1 MRHWRFVGQRVRATL
16 PKRGVSS
23 PVHVTVRS
31 TEERSKLIEAMMD
44 AEMPSVDSG
53 PAPPT
58 GVEFVTVAGS
68 DVEAVLRLRDAISV
82 DWDGS
87 RLDDE

>member
-1 MRHWRFVGQRVRATL
+1 
-16 PKRGVSS
+16 
-23 PVHVTVRS
+23 VHVTVRS

>member
-1 MRHWRFVGQRVRATL
+1 MRHWRFVGSRVHAAL
-16 PKRGVSS
+16 PTRGVLS

-31 TEERSKLIEAMMD
+31 TEERSKLVEAMMN
-44 AEMPSVDSG
+44 AGVPSVDSG
-53 PAPPT
+53 LAPPT

-68 DVEAVLRLRDAISV
+68 DVKVVLRLRDAVSV

-87 RLDDE
+87 

>member
-1 MRHWRFVGQRVRATL
+1 MRHWRFVGWRVHAAL
-16 PKRGVSS
+16 PTRGVSS

-31 TEERSKLIEAMMD
+31 TEERSKLVEAMMI
-44 AEMPSVDSG
+44 AGVPSVDSG
-53 PAPPT
+53 LAPPT

-68 DVEAVLRLRDAISV
+68 DVEVVLRLRDAVSV

-87 RLDDE
+87 

>member
-1 MRHWRFVGQRVRATL
+1 MRHWRFVGWRVHAAL
-16 PKRGVSS
+16 PTRGVSS

-31 TEERSKLIEAMMD
+31 TEERSKLVEAMMNGGV
-44 AEMPSVDSG
+44 PSVDSG
-53 PAPPT
+53 LALPT

-68 DVEAVLRLRDAISV
+68 DLEVVLRLRDAVSV

-87 RLDDE
+87 